1 MPELEA
7 AEKRRRSWLDAFL
20 SGSYLNELVTR
31 ETLAVD
37 EQVVKRW
44 HAAVLNNIEG
54 LRPML
59 TPFEGATSRV
69 AGLVASVERG
79 GHTGE
84 VATDE
89 EGGGP
94 DAAEES
100 AQDDSSRHPA
110 SSRGRLRNDTI
121 NGVPNGERRQL
132 GGNANATWRSILMDA
147 AEGPEKKSDNRRPTK
162 SSPPPPSLS
171 EEEEEEKEEEE
182 EEEEAAS
189 AVAAVG
195 SADSYGSD
203 SDNSDAETNRQSR
216 WERTA
221 ALLEHEANDEYEA
234 QRLASM
240 QQNLRDE
247 ATLRRPGNTAATAA
261 ATAMATVRMRL
272 RRRGRRP

>member
-79 GHTGE
+79 HTGE
-84 VATDE
+84 AATDE

-100 AQDDSSRHPA
+100 AQDDSRHPA
-110 SSRGRLRNDTI
+110 SSRARLRNDTI
-121 NGVPNGERRQL
+121 NGVPIPIKRDGERRQL

-147 AEGPEKKSDNRRPTK
+147 AEGPETKSDNNRHPTK

-182 EEEEAAS
+182 EEEAAS

-195 SADSYGSD
+195 SADSYGCVSI
-203 SDNSDAETNRQSR
+203 
-216 WERTA
+216 
-221 ALLEHEANDEYEA
+221 
-234 QRLASM
+234 
-240 QQNLRDE
+240 
-247 ATLRRPGNTAATAA
+247 
-261 ATAMATVRMRL
+261 
-272 RRRGRRP
+272 